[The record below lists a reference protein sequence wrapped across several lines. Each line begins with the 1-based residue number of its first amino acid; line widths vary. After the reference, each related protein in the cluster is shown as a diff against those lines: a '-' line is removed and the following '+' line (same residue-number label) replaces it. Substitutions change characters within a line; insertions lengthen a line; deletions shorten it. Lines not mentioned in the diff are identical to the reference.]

1 MSLPLVLFLL
11 GLRRLLFR
19 DVVDTVD
26 VEDVLL
32 LLFVLAFRRK
42 SLLPPAV
49 VGAAYRTNPAPS
61 PKGNAGVVIC
71 GRNDND
77 TNTNGGGRSDREQEG
92 TLQAVTNP
100 GAMDT
105 AIATAI
111 APESNNSTG
120 ILAHPDHGRRHE
132 RTNIT
137 LVVPYRSIVIVVIR
151 NSKLAS
157 RSCSRNLLLIAT
169 K

>member
-1 MSLPLVLFLL
+1 MFSSVSLPLVLFLL

-32 LLFVLAFRRK
+32 LLFDFASRRK

-49 VGAAYRTNPAPS
+49 VGAYRTNPSPS
-61 PKGNAGVVIC
+61 SKGNAGVVIC

-77 TNTNGGGRSDREQEG
+77 KTNGGRRSDREQEG

-137 LVVPYRSIVIVVIR
+137 LVVP
-151 NSKLAS
+151 
-157 RSCSRNLLLIAT
+157 
-169 K
+169 